1 MCLHVSGNP
10 HKALHLVSKVQLF
23 RNFFFR
29 ISFLNFWNR
38 KIINMTLYLL
48 YVKVIQLVQIFFLF
62 ALNKSIFKNINLDF
76 DLYRWGCRGRLLAGH
91 SHGGVQLALDRRYSR
106 HNSSKQFVGSSDRGS
121 HVPREYTKRRGL
133 VSQTGTWQ

>member
-1 MCLHVSGNP
+1 MS
-10 HKALHLVSKVQLF
+10 
-23 RNFFFR
+23 
-29 ISFLNFWNR
+29 
-38 KIINMTLYLL
+38 MYLL
-48 YVKVIQLVQIFFLF
+48 YAKGDSTSSDFLLF
-62 ALNKSIFKNINLDF
+62 ALNKSILKNINSDF

-133 VSQTGTWQ
+133 VSQTGT